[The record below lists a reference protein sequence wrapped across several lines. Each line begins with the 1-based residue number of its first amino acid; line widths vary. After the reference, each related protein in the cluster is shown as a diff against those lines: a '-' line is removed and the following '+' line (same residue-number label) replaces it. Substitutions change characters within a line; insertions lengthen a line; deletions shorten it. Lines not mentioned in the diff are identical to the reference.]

1 MYNVNGNAMKRI
13 HPFKS
18 KDVEFKHLKIVMSIK
33 TPSKSIWTNK
43 ACIKTSSLHT
53 WYVIC
58 NNHKNVVTWR
68 NFSMHENSKNMTNAM
83 NKFIYIITRKDVW
96 LYEK

>member
-1 MYNVNGNAMKRI
+1 MYNVYGKAMKRI
-13 HPFKS
+13 HHFKS

-43 ACIKTSSLHT
+43 ACIKTSSPHT

-68 NFSMHENSKNMTNAM
+68 NFSMHENSKNMTNVM
-83 NKFIYIITRKDVW
+83 SKFIYIITRKDIW
-96 LYEK
+96 LSFN